1 MNEPV
6 IETSYTTAERLKAIM
21 ADRNLR
27 QVDILRLAKPFCEKF
42 NVKLNKNDLSQY
54 LSGKASP
61 GTKKLTI
68 LGLALGVSETWL
80 MGFDVSPERVTTPVD
95 SEADGREREVISIFR
110 GLSAEKQALVVQMLR
125 GISNG

>member
-1 MNEPV
+1 MNEP
-6 IETSYTTAERLKAIM
+6 IFETPYTTAERLKTIM
-21 ADRNLR
+21 EDRNLR

-42 NVKLNKNDLSQY
+42 DVKLGRNALSQY
-54 LSGKASP
+54 LSGKVRP
-61 GTKKLTI
+61 GQKKLTI
-68 LGLALGVSETWL
+68 LGLALGVSEAWL
-80 MGFDVSPERVTTPVD
+80 MGFDVPPERITTPVD